1 MTYEDKRQLAN
12 NLTVTSAP
20 MKELCTSDG
29 YLYAIVMKALQKE
42 NGYMLGAMANLV
54 GDKVYNMILMFGNSQ
69 EALEF
74 GYHTGQAD
82 TEWTVARVDVVIR
95 SIMSKETAV

>member
-29 YLYAIVMKALQKE
+29 YLYAIVMKALH
-42 NGYMLGAMANLV
+42 
-54 GDKVYNMILMFGNSQ
+54 NMILMFGNSQ